1 MSSTILHQFDPD
13 STPLLL
19 ATDAAAFDAADG
31 DHSGTLSQAEMAAAG
46 AAAEQAALPQLIN
59 IMDLSCNQMVTAMK
73 VRRLR
78 ALPAS
83 AFPAS
88 AFPASASCLL
98 LAGAAS
104 SVFFYSLPELA
115 SLLVLVVVAPH

>member
-1 MSSTILHQFDPD
+1 VLLLLLLLLLLSSTILHQFDPD

-83 AFPAS
+83 A
-88 AFPASASCLL
+88 SCLL